1 MNSVIFGPMS
11 LKLFKSRSLSS
22 TDSSIKYII
31 MPINGA
37 NAIAFLLVI
46 KSLVLDSKFVENGV

>member
-1 MNSVIFGPMS
+1 MNSVIFGPMR

-22 TDSSIKYII
+22 TDSSIKYTI

-37 NAIAFLLVI
+37 KAIAFFLVI
-46 KSLVLDSKFVENGV
+46 KSLVLDSKFVVKGV